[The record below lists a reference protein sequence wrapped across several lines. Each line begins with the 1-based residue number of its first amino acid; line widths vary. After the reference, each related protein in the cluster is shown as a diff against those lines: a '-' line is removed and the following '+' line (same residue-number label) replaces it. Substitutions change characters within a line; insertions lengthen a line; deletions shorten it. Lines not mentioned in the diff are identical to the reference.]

1 MKEHGLLGSV
11 NRAWSTAKAMNQKA
25 SGEKKATAAGAAS
38 GGVVAAVFLPHVG
51 IAAFGGA
58 VAGATVLPVA
68 LVVGAG
74 AVAGFAALKAYKDWN
89 GRHTKRADEA
99 SQSAV
104 AGAEDT
110 KK

>member
-1 MKEHGLLGSV
+1 MKVDGLIGTA
-11 NRAWSTAKAMNQKA
+11 NRAWSAAKALKQKA
-25 SGEKKATAAGAAS
+25 SGEKKATAAGAAA
-38 GGVVAAVFLPHVG
+38 GGAVAAAFLPHVG

-58 VAGATVLPVA
+58 IAGATVLPVA

-74 AVAGFAALKAYKDWN
+74 AVAGYAAFKAYKDWD
-89 GRHTKRADEA
+89 GQRTKRIDEA

-104 AGAEDT
+104 AGAEDP